1 MYGRCREYATG
12 QAGVTGSVATTAFD
26 PLAWP
31 RALSRLRAL
40 CAADEVAST
49 MRHQALNELT
59 GLGALL
65 YRVRSRLGSG
75 LALGGR
81 TVAGSELQPLF
92 ESMEARLHGAPA
104 RLGYRFL
111 PAPVQGV
118 RSELGSQARVLLDA
132 LGVEAEI
139 AGAPTAHAAIAPDE
153 LEVALGC
160 LVENAVEALAQAGR
174 QGALTLEI
182 TRLGG
187 RWGLEVRDDG
197 VGVENTAFDHLFDP
211 FFTTHPGR
219 AGLGLK
225 IARRLA
231 HRWGGELLIAART
244 PRGLSATLALP
255 AAEAM

>member
-1 MYGRCREYATG
+1 MQG
-12 QAGVTGSVATTAFD
+12 GVTCTVATTAFD

-31 RALSRLRAL
+31 RALHRLRML

-65 YRVRSRLGSG
+65 YRVRSRLAGGASI
-75 LALGGR
+75 ALGGR
-81 TVAGSELQPLF
+81 SSVGELQPLF
-92 ESMEARLHGAPA
+92 DSMEARLHGAPA
-104 RLGYRFL
+104 RLGFRFL
-111 PAPVQGV
+111 APPVPGSRTEV
-118 RSELGSQARVLLDA
+118 TSQAHALLDG
-132 LGVEAEI
+132 LGVSAQVH
-139 AGAPTAHAAIAPDE
+139 GARPALAAIAADE

-174 QGALTLEI
+174 EGELGIEVA
-182 TRLGG
+182 RLGE
-187 RWGLEVRDDG
+187 RWAIEVRDEG
-197 VGVENTAFDHLFDP
+197 VGIERTTLEHLFDP

-231 HRWGGELLIAART
+231 HRWGGELAIAPRAN
-244 PRGLSATLALP
+244 RGLSVVLMLP
-255 AAEAM
+255 AAEAG